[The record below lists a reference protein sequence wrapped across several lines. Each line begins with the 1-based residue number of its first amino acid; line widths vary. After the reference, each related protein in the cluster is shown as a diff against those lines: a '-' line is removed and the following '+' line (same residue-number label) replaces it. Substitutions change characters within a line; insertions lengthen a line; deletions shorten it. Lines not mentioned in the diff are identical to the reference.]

1 MRTDSSL
8 KMYEIPVFSVG
19 GGIFNLDDQKV
30 GIIVIH
36 LAFDNFG
43 RNVALPVSG
52 LEVDELADPGNPLF
66 LSRLVDFVADFS
78 LVIPGDVYAGLLA
91 AVVQQTLPGLNE
103 AGAAVGAVVDDEVLV
118 SGVLLEVV
126 SLLEEVLAFGLGS
139 RQQAGRES
147 SVIRVL
153 LVDDAVLGVVVGHLE
168 AVEEDPRRVAVGG
181 QGHLASGI
189 RNLPLHVVV
198 FDVEDKLDSSDV
210 ALELAKYRLLVE
222 L

>member
-1 MRTDSSL
+1 
-8 KMYEIPVFSVG
+8 MYEIPVFTVG

-43 RNVALPVSG
+43 RNVALPVGG
-52 LEVDELADPGNPLF
+52 LEVDEFADPRNPLF

-78 LVIPGDVYAGLLA
+78 LVVPGDVYAGLLA
-91 AVVQQTLPGLNE
+91 AVVKQTLPGLNE
-103 AGAAVGAVVDDEVLV
+103 AGAAVGAVVDDEVFV
-118 SGVLLEVV
+118 PGVLLEVV
-126 SLLEEVLAFGLGS
+126 SLLEEVLALGLGS
-139 RQQAGRES
+139 WQQAGRES

-189 RNLPLHVVV
+189 RNLPLDVVV
-198 FDVEDKLDSSDV
+198 FDVEDKIDSSYV
-210 ALELAKYRLLVE
+210 ALELTNYRLLVE

>member
-1 MRTDSSL
+1 
-8 KMYEIPVFSVG
+8 MYEIPVFAVG

-52 LEVDELADPGNPLF
+52 LEVDELADPRNPLF

-78 LVIPGDVYAGLLA
+78 LVVPGDVYAGLLA

-118 SGVLLEVV
+118 PGVLLEVV
-126 SLLEEVLAFGLGS
+126 SLLEKVLALGLGS

-153 LVDDAVLGVVVGHLE
+153 LVDDAVLGVVVSHLE

>member
-1 MRTDSSL
+1 
-8 KMYEIPVFSVG
+8 
-19 GGIFNLDDQKV
+19 
-30 GIIVIH
+30 
-36 LAFDNFG
+36 
-43 RNVALPVSG
+43 
-52 LEVDELADPGNPLF
+52 
-66 LSRLVDFVADFS
+66 
-78 LVIPGDVYAGLLA
+78 
-91 AVVQQTLPGLNE
+91 VQQTLPGLNE

-118 SGVLLEVV
+118 PGVLLEVV
-126 SLLEEVLAFGLGS
+126 SLLEKVLALGLGS

-153 LVDDAVLGVVVGHLE
+153 LVDDAVLGVVVSHLE

>member
-1 MRTDSSL
+1 VRTDSSL